1 MKNQLFIA
9 FVAFSSALLAQ
20 STDVQHYEVHLQ
32 VSDSN
37 DVIHVQE
44 AITVQFS
51 GESNQLVLNLDDH
64 DGVTGMFVSSVK
76 QDGKAATYKHKGDQ
90 LMIRPSQ
97 ASIGKLSTFEIE
109 FEGVPKDGLV
119 IGKNKFGE
127 RTFFGDNWPNR
138 AHLWFACVDHPS
150 DKATVRFKVKAP
162 SQYTCVSV
170 GQLEK
175 QETANGYTTTSY
187 FSSHALPTKVM
198 VIGIAKLVS
207 EQLTNGDQ
215 MTVQSF
221 VYPQDRVPGFHD
233 MKVAVQ
239 PLDFFTNYIG
249 AYPFEKLYN
258 VQSTTRF
265 GGMENAGC
273 IFYDEGAIKGDGSME
288 NLIAHEIAHQWFGN
302 SASESD
308 WPHLWLSEG
317 FATYFT
323 SLYLEHTYGKERM
336 QEQLA
341 LDRKKVLRFA
351 ETATTPVLDTVSSDL
366 MYLLNPNSYQKG
378 CWILHM
384 LRTKVGDE
392 NFQKGIRAYYEKFA
406 YKNASSSDFIACMSA
421 VSDRDLGPFFHQW
434 LKRPGHPILKIEKL
448 KKGKYEMLRIVQMQE
463 IPFEFQL
470 EIDFTFP
477 SGTERVFVEGN
488 EREIIV
494 PIKIGEKV
502 ISWKIDP
509 EVKLLYELYSEE

>member
-1 MKNQLFIA
+1 MKKSLV
-9 FVAFSSALLAQ
+9 VALVSFSSALFAQ
-20 STDVQHYEVHLQ
+20 STDVLHYEVHLQ

-44 AITVQFS
+44 VITVQFS
-51 GESNQLVLNLDDH
+51 GESNHLVLNLDDSNG
-64 DGVTGMFVSSVK
+64 DTGMYVSSVK
-76 QDGKAATYKHKGDQ
+76 QDGKAVTYKHKGDQ
-90 LMIRPSQ
+90 LMIRSSQ

-119 IGKNKFGE
+119 IGENKFGE

-150 DKATVRFKVKAP
+150 DKATVRFEVKAP
-162 SQYTCVSV
+162 SHYTCVAV
-170 GQLEK
+170 GHPEK
-175 QETANGYTTTSY
+175 KETANGYTTTTY
-187 FSSHALPTKVM
+187 FSPQVLPTKVM
-198 VIGIAKLVS
+198 VIGLAKLVS
-207 EQLTNGDQ
+207 EKLEVGGGISVEN
-215 MTVQSF
+215 F
-221 VYPQDRVPGFHD
+221 VYPQDRVAGFND

-239 PLDFFTNYIG
+239 PLEFFSNYIA

-273 IFYDEGAIKGDGSME
+273 IFYDEGAVKGLGSME

-308 WPHLWLSEG
+308 WPHVWLSEG

-336 QEQLA
+336 QEQLK
-341 LDRKKVLRFA
+341 LDRERVLRFA
-351 ETATTPVLDTVSSDL
+351 EKATTPVLDSISTDL

-378 CWILHM
+378 AWILHM
-384 LRTKVGDE
+384 LRAKIGDE
-392 NFQKGIRAYYEKFA
+392 NFQKGIRTYYQKFA
-406 YKNASSSDFIACMSA
+406 YKNAASADFIDCMNAASYK
-421 VSDRDLGPFFHQW
+421 DLTVFFDQW
-434 LKRPGHPILKIEKL
+434 LKRPGHPIFKIDKI
-448 KKGKYEMLRIVQMQE
+448 KKGKYEMLRLVQMQE

-470 EIDFTFP
+470 EIDFVFP
-477 SGTERVFVEGN
+477 SGKERVFVEGN
-488 EREIIV
+488 ERETIV
-494 PIKIGEKV
+494 PIKISEKV
-502 ISWKIDP
+502 ISWEIDP
-509 EVKLLYELYSEE
+509 EVKLLYELFTEE